1 MISYMIEMICFS
13 VALVF
18 RKEGRNKE
26 DKDISRFLK
35 KKHTSVVIVFNLA
48 FLKYTT
54 SYFSRSEE
62 SIYFRSK
69 EIEPNIIYHPTTSET

>member
-26 DKDISRFLK
+26 DKDISRFL
-35 KKHTSVVIVFNLA
+35 
-48 FLKYTT
+48 LKEKAHEC
-54 SYFSRSEE
+54 SYSF
-62 SIYFRSK
+62 
-69 EIEPNIIYHPTTSET
+69 